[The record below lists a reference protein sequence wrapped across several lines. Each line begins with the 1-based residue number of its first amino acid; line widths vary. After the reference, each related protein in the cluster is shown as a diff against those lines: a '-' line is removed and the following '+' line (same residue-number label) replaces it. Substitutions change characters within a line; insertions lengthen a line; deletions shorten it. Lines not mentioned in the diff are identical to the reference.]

1 MLALTIDLEGALP
14 VYQQIAAEVRRLI
27 ADGSLGRGEELPS
40 VRKLGAA
47 LGVNLNTVARAYRQL
62 ADEGVITLR
71 PGEAAVVEAVKRSR
85 AATLDDDKRRA
96 LFDVL
101 GRWALEGAERARI
114 EALLAQAVEEFFGA
128 SRPPSPRQRGK

>member
-27 ADGSLGRGEELPS
+27 ADGSLVRGAELPS

-85 AATLDDDKRRA
+85 AAAALDDDKRRA

-101 GRWALEGAERARI
+101 GRWALEGADRARI
-114 EALLAQAVEEFFGA
+114 EALLAQAVEEFFGT
-128 SRPPSPRQRGK
+128 SRPRRGA

>member
-27 ADGSLGRGEELPS
+27 ADGSLERGAELPS

-71 PGEAAVVEAVKRSR
+71 PGEAAVVEAAKRSR
-85 AATLDDDKRRA
+85 AAAALDDDKRRA

-101 GRWALEGAERARI
+101 GRWALEGADRARI
-114 EALLAQAVEEFFGA
+114 EALLAQAVEEFFGT
-128 SRPPSPRQRGK
+128 SRPRRGA